1 MNSRSLS
8 RRRAWMPVTLLAA
21 LAACG
26 GDPLGSNGGAT
37 SLSVSFASAG
47 MVARNA
53 AGNAIL
59 VGASSDTLVVAKVQ
73 LVLND
78 VELRR
83 ADVTTCPAAIPVST
97 NRERSSDDGGCSRL
111 DLGPMLVDL
120 PLDSTGASKL
130 AVTIPAGAY
139 REIEFELDKVRT
151 GSSASAAES
160 LFVVA
165 HPEFRDVTVRV
176 TGTYRGAPF
185 TFTSRVEAEV
195 EFEFEPA
202 FVVEAGVND
211 NITVSLDLGRWFR
224 NETGALL
231 APTAQNQS
239 RIEQNIVT
247 SFDAFGDRDRDGRED
262 RGRGRGR
269 SRTSQP

>member
-8 RRRAWMPVTLLAA
+8 RRRAWMPVTLLTA

-26 GDPLGSNGGAT
+26 GDPLASNGGAT

-59 VGASSDTLVVAKVQ
+59 VGASGDTLVVAKVQ

-83 ADVTTCPAAIPVST
+83 ADVTTCPETIPVST
-97 NRERSSDDGGCSRL
+97 NRERSADDGGCSRL

-130 AVTIPAGAY
+130 AVAIPAGAY

-202 FVVEAGVND
+202 LVVEAGVND

-224 NETGALL
+224 GETGALL
-231 APTAQNQS
+231 APTTQNQS

-247 SFDAFGDRDRDGRED
+247 SFDAFGDRDRDGKED

>member
-8 RRRAWMPVTLLAA
+8 RRSAWLPVSMLSA
-21 LAACG
+21 LVAC
-26 GDPLGSNGGAT
+26 GDPLASNGGAT
-37 SLSVSFASAG
+37 NLSVSFASAG
-47 MVARNA
+47 VVAKNA
-53 AGNAIL
+53 AGNAIV
-59 VGASSDTLVVAKVQ
+59 VGAPGDTLVISTVQ
-73 LVLND
+73 LVLNE
-78 VELRR
+78 VELKR
-83 ADVTTCPAAIPVST
+83 ADVTSCPDTIPERKD
-97 NRERSSDDGGCSRL
+97 RERSSDDRGCSRL
-111 DLGPMLVDL
+111 DLGPILLDL
-120 PLDSTGASKL
+120 PLDSTGTSKM
-130 AVTIPAGAY
+130 AVSIPAGAY
-139 REIEFELDKVRT
+139 DEIEFELDKVRT

-160 LFVVA
+160 QFLVR

-202 FVVEAGVND
+202 MVVEPGVND

-224 NETGALL
+224 NGTGALL
-231 APTAQNQS
+231 APTVQNQS

-247 SFDAFGDRDRDGRED
+247 SFDAFGDRDRDGKED

-269 SRTSQP
+269 SRASTP